1 MTSQQSGNFQIVL
14 YFEILVRHSF
24 TIDKAYCNPT
34 GQAVGRQVILHC
46 IGGKAAS
53 GDLLVSTVYAWP
65 RYQDKELDGLS
76 ESPYVHYVG
85 VQYLK
90 MGSLRGCWSH
100 LVSSLYV
107 GSLRN

>member
-1 MTSQQSGNFQIVL
+1 M
-14 YFEILVRHSF
+14 
-24 TIDKAYCNPT
+24 
-34 GQAVGRQVILHC
+34 ILHC

-65 RYQDKELDGLS
+65 RYEDKELDALS
-76 ESPYVHYVG
+76 ESSYEHYVG
-85 VQYLK
+85 GQYLR
-90 MGSLRGCWSH
+90 MGCLRGCWSH

>member
-1 MTSQQSGNFQIVL
+1 M
-14 YFEILVRHSF
+14 
-24 TIDKAYCNPT
+24 
-34 GQAVGRQVILHC
+34 ILHC

-53 GDLLVSTVYAWP
+53 GDLLVSTVYTWP
-65 RYQDKELDGLS
+65 RYEDKELDGLS
-76 ESPYVHYVG
+76 ESSYVHYVG
-85 VQYLK
+85 GQYLR